1 MARWKRL
8 ALLALPFVV
17 VPVAVRLM
25 VPRWGRSIAH
35 VLSDVVGAPPLH
47 APPPAALDVPGATYR
62 SDLELTGGPRAEVVD
77 ASAPVGG
84 RGAQGTHGGVRG
96 PVDAGGAADDGGT
109 IALFVP
115 ASVVQRTLD
124 DQGSH
129 IRGRTA
135 RNVEGKPIGVRLT
148 GIDAARV
155 GLHDGDLIVAIDGT
169 PTPDDDIATDA
180 ALSAVAKGRS
190 RIQATLLRGARKIDL
205 TVELPDMPAEP
216 VPRR

>member
-1 MARWKRL
+1 VSTKPRWKPVV
-8 ALLALPFVV
+8 LLVLPFVA
-17 VPVAVRLM
+17 VPVLMRLM
-25 VPRWGRSIAH
+25 APRWASSIAH
-35 VLSDVVGAPPLH
+35 VMYDVVAAPPRPPSGNAPHAVDVSDVETAPDPR
-47 APPPAALDVPGATYR
+47 P
-62 SDLELTGGPRAEVVD
+62 ELGVD
-77 ASAPVGG
+77 ASAP
-84 RGAQGTHGGVRG
+84 ASVRG
-96 PVDAGGAADDGGT
+96 LAGARGTRGGPGDAGAADDGGT

-115 ASVVQRTLD
+115 ASVVQRALD

-190 RIQATLLRGARKIDL
+190 RIQATLLRGSRRIDL